1 MRFVCFSVCLSSSHD
16 SFLQPSFCL
25 SHIAIQLYDIVC
37 CFLFSV
43 WFYCLI
49 FFSFLVVFFLS
60 SSHFSQPLGLSFVL
74 VTHRLLISSAA
85 AHTERWGNICL
96 SRFSVSESWCTLKV
110 YSSVY
115 SEDAY
120 KRINSSSV
128 LFCCLPVL
136 FTVST
141 NAVFCWYQVSLC
153 ESSQKLGGL
162 FNQPSGWQTTELSLT
177 PLDTPNHC
185 WLKWE
190 SYWQTEKQAATA
202 VGSGACGRRSWQPSR
217 VGIEGA
223 KPNHGSC
230 SIIEEICP
238 TMIATLIACQQTLI
252 KCRKNAMTTCT
263 IIQQWG
269 GGGFS
274 RTKNNL
280 FNNAS
285 LSHTESVSNL
295 LYFWHIL
302 VAMYKTWKS
311 FITTRHW
318 IIVHRS
324 IW

>member
-25 SHIAIQLYDIVC
+25 SHISIQLYDIVC

-162 FNQPSGWQTTELSLT
+162 FNQPSGW
-177 PLDTPNHC
+177 H
-185 WLKWE
+185 
-190 SYWQTEKQAATA
+190 
-202 VGSGACGRRSWQPSR
+202 
-217 VGIEGA
+217 
-223 KPNHGSC
+223 NHGV
-230 SIIEEICP
+230 IP
-238 TMIATLIACQQTLI
+238 HTLGHPKPLLAEVRILLTNW
-252 KCRKNAMTTCT
+252 KV
-263 IIQQWG
+263 G
-269 GGGFS
+269 GDCCWQ
-274 RTKNNL
+274 R
-280 FNNAS
+280 S
-285 LSHTESVSNL
+285 LWSPQLTAE
-295 LYFWHIL
+295 
-302 VAMYKTWKS
+302 
-311 FITTRHW
+311 
-318 IIVHRS
+318 
-324 IW
+324 

>member
-153 ESSQKLGGL
+153 ESSRKLGGL
-162 FNQPSGWQTTELSLT
+162 FNQTLGMTKPRRYPSHPWTPQTNGWSDN
-177 PLDTPNHC
+177 PIYK
-185 WLKWE
+185 LK
-190 SYWQTEKQAATA
+190 SRRRLLLAAEPVVA
-202 VGSGACGRRSWQPSR
+202 AADSR
-217 VGIEGA
+217 VG
-223 KPNHGSC
+223 
-230 SIIEEICP
+230 
-238 TMIATLIACQQTLI
+238 
-252 KCRKNAMTTCT
+252 
-263 IIQQWG
+263 WG
-269 GGGFS
+269 
-274 RTKNNL
+274 
-280 FNNAS
+280 
-285 LSHTESVSNL
+285 
-295 LYFWHIL
+295 
-302 VAMYKTWKS
+302 
-311 FITTRHW
+311 
-318 IIVHRS
+318 
-324 IW
+324 